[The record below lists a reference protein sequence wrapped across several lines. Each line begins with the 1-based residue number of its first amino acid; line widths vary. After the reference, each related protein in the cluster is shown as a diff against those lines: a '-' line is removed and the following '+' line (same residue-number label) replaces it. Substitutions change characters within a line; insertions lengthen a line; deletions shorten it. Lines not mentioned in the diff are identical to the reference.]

1 MAYLVLDIETI
12 PRPLIDEVVEE
23 AVAKKVQAYIDR
35 TGDDPENAESLIS
48 LYLPLFRTGPLHWF
62 ALAAG

>member
-35 TGDDPENAESLIS
+35 TGDDPEYAELLIRS
-48 LYLPLFRTGPLHWF
+48 TSPFFG
-62 ALAAG
+62 